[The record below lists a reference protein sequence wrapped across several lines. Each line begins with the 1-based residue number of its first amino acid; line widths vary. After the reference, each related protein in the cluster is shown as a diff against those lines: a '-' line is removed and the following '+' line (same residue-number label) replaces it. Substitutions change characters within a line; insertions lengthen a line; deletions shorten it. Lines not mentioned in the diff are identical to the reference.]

1 MGIRPPGLPEA
12 DANGAAAPFG
22 GAGEAM
28 HAVSHLLGS
37 ASAPGGPAA
46 VAERLV
52 SEARR
57 FFRVTRTVLLSVAE
71 HEGRVEVL
79 AMDPEGNPP
88 VELLALADLTPVA
101 TLATSRPRALRLA
114 GAPATELAR
123 ALGAGDVA
131 STALLLPMQPRDA
144 IGQVLVLLDEHERS
158 FSPAELEV
166 AGAFAAAAAASLAQL
181 QLAHD
186 RAAQTA
192 RQAALARAAKTLNES
207 LDLNRVLVRICEE
220 SASILDGDNAAV
232 YLGNGRDGLRT
243 EAAYGQPPEVI
254 GVRLGPGEGLAG
266 KAVQTDEPMLTND
279 YQGMPDTPSSPY
291 FDEIR
296 SCLAVPMHWGGELR
310 GALAIGYT
318 RPYLVTREHLS
329 LLEAFAELAAVACG
343 NASAHAGL
351 AMEART
357 DGLTGC
363 LNHATLHDTLRR
375 ELERCSRTG
384 HSLSLALI
392 DLDDFKQVNERHGHL
407 AGDEAL
413 RRVGHA
419 LRQGIRSYDVVA
431 RYGGDE
437 FAMVAVDAAENEA
450 ADIASRA
457 IERVASAMADFDADR
472 SGAGWATAGVAELD
486 PQEDATSLIERADRA
501 LLYGKQQGSRG
512 VALRASAVPTTFHPA
527 GSGRTESR
535 PQAVSG
541 AGRPRDPGREQT
553 KNLRKRTRQ
562 LGLANALGTR
572 LAAMTDPDAIVEAVV
587 EELNSALGY
596 FLCAVVRSRDDGY
609 VESAASRG
617 LALASGGEKGWS
629 QPAGAGLIGRCLR
642 ERRPVVAGDVL
653 TDQDYRSTPE
663 TATVRSELVVPLWVG
678 EELWG
683 VLDVQETRAG
693 AFDEDDVRLIQT
705 VADQVGSA
713 LRGALLYQRLER
725 AYVGTAEALAAALE
739 AKDSYTANHSRTVV
753 EMAHA
758 VGLRLDLDEPALRT
772 LRFGAIFH
780 DIGKIAVPEEILN
793 KRGSLTEEEWEVTKR
808 HPVAGERILASVE
821 FLADVRPLVRHE
833 HERWDGSGYPDGL
846 AGEEIPL
853 GARII
858 LACDAY
864 DAMTSDRPYR
874 TAMSAEQAHEEL
886 RRGAAT
892 QFDPRVVVALLDL
905 LAEPGERDLQDAL
918 SDSR

>member
-1 MGIRPPGLPEA
+1 MAIRPPGSPEA

-28 HAVSHLLGS
+28 H
-37 ASAPGGPAA
+37 
-46 VAERLV
+46 
-52 SEARR
+52 
-57 FFRVTRTVLLSVAE
+57 VLLCVAE

-101 TLATSRPRALRLA
+101 KLASSRPRALRLA

-166 AGAFAAAAAASLAQL
+166 AGAFAAAAAASLGQL

-472 SGAGWATAGVAELD
+472 SGAGWATAGVAELE

-527 GSGRTESR
+527 GTGRTESR

-572 LAAMTDPDAIVEAVV
+572 LSAMTDPDAIVEALV

-617 LALASGGEKGWS
+617 LAPMEGAPAWS

-642 ERRPVVAGDVL
+642 ERRPVVSEDVL

-753 EMAHA
+753 ETAHA

-833 HERWDGSGYPDGL
+833 HERWDGGGYPDGL

-892 QFDPRVVVALLDL
+892 QFDPRVVVALLDV
-905 LAEPGERDLQDAL
+905 LAEPGELDLQDAL